1 MSKNGLLIVLFAQ
14 VVSLLWLTSCTYD
27 YFEDETTYQVF
38 VPEVLNNTVSDCRV
52 LVYSNTGALVA
63 TRYAAYPDWNKDPR
77 MATGLFSFK
86 LPPGEYDVYC
96 YTNTDSLQ
104 FADDHHIESSAFVL
118 NEHPYADNHY
128 VHPSDIHYQKY
139 AAVVVKHP
147 GILVTDTVQLA
158 RYTGRITVRFKN
170 FPADVS
176 RIKNVQ
182 LRAEGVSVMQYL
194 KYHESV
200 STRLTT
206 TSRLTS
212 DDQMFHIDQ
221 LPAQTNP
228 EILEVDHSYMP
239 SIEDVPMELNFTF
252 LTSDGLTVIH
262 VPVDVRDKDTGQP
275 LRLMSGERIII
286 EIDAYTVVNIGIVG
300 WDEDIQT
307 GKEIELG

>member
-1 MSKNGLLIVLFAQ
+1 MSKNGLLVVLFTL
-14 VVSLLWLTSCTYD
+14 VTTLLWFTSCTYD

-52 LVYSNTGALVA
+52 LVYNTTGALVA

-96 YTNTDSLQ
+96 YTNTDSLR
-104 FADDHHIESSAFVL
+104 FVEDHHIESSAFVL
-118 NEHPYADNHY
+118 KEHPFDANYY
-128 VHPSDIHYQKY
+128 VSPSDIHYQKY
-139 AAVVVKHP
+139 EAVVVKHP
-147 GILVTDTVQLA
+147 GLLVTDTVDLK

-170 FPADVS
+170 FPADAS

-194 KYHESV
+194 KEHESV
-200 STRLTT
+200 ASRLTT
-206 TSRLTS
+206 TSRQTESDRMYHLDALPVQTS
-212 DDQMFHIDQ
+212 AD
-221 LPAQTNP
+221 
-228 EILEVDHSYMP
+228 ILEVDHRYMP
-239 SIEDVPMELNFTF
+239 SIENVLMTLNYTF
-252 LTSDGLTVIH
+252 LANDGLTVIH
-262 VPVDVRDKDTGQP
+262 VPVDVKDKDTGQP

-286 EIDAYTVVNIGIVG
+286 EVDSYTVVNIGIVG

-307 GKEIELG
+307 GKDADWG